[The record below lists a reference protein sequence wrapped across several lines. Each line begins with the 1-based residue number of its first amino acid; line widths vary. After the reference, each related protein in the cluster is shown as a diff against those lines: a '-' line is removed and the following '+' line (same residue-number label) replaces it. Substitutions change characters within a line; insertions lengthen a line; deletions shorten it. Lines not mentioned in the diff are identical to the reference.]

1 MALWAVVPIQVLFVL
16 LLKCQRALITETW
29 WTVFLSK
36 NQKQHR
42 LRLSSQRKVI
52 IESSQ
57 FIMDLVK
64 CLINVQYHCYYTSQ
78 WIYSHISHAY
88 MWIWIGITTLQFLE
102 LLFLLVVNNED
113 FPMRYVLLHNISS
126 SAWAAVWGLVEQ
138 INDVKVLH
146 GHLCSSLTFSS
157 GLQESHTAPG
167 MRSLYN
173 NFQSRK
179 ERGWTEKLSSVSL
192 YQGRNY
198 FPDPPHRQTSPHTSL
213 AGAGQVARDPGWE
226 RKYLTFL
233 AFFLRRWA
241 LLLGKKEGG

>member
-1 MALWAVVPIQVLFVL
+1 MPCLEVEIVFLLWINFNLCQFDTQCSLLTSLFLASENTDNFCFSFRFSLQMALWAVVPIQVLFVL

-57 FIMDLVK
+57 FIVDLVK

-88 MWIWIGITTLQFLE
+88 MWIWITALQFLE
-102 LLFLLVVNNED
+102 LLFLLLVNNED

-146 GHLCSSLTFSS
+146 GHLSSSLTFSS

-179 ERGWTEKLSSVSL
+179 ERGWTEKFSSISL
-192 YQGRNY
+192 
-198 FPDPPHRQTSPHTSL
+198 
-213 AGAGQVARDPGWE
+213 
-226 RKYLTFL
+226 
-233 AFFLRRWA
+233 
-241 LLLGKKEGG
+241 